1 MSEGFTGKVKDFFG
15 FGEIDQYNEDKY
27 YQDDVVRE
35 PRDAAP
41 RAEREDYRYERTERA
56 GRERPRGYEPEMED
70 RYRSTRREPSRY
82 GAVPERAEP
91 VAKASPQYV
100 PLRLSAYKDATEVVD
115 VAKTGDVVVFTL
127 SGVERGEAA
136 RALDFISGARR
147 ALDAEL
153 KKLSGVRNFIL
164 IPKGITLDQTQMD
177 SLAQEL

>member
-1 MSEGFTGKVKDFFG
+1 M
-15 FGEIDQYNEDKY
+15 
-27 YQDDVVRE
+27 
-35 PRDAAP
+35 DARPAP
-41 RAEREDYRYERTERA
+41 ATPA
-56 GRERPRGYEPEMED
+56 
-70 RYRSTRREPSRY
+70 
-82 GAVPERAEP
+82 A
-91 VAKASPQYV
+91 AKYV

-147 ALDAEL
+147 ALGADL

-164 IPKGITLDQTQMD
+164 IPEGVTLDQAQMD